1 MTDAVL
7 DRGWVICQTGDR
19 REITGAVNKEEA
31 RTLAGIILNNNCKRC
46 YETGVAYGLSTL
58 AITQAV
64 ARLGGHHTGM
74 DPLQSTHGNAAL
86 CLLAEHHLAPY
97 FTLMEGPSQL
107 MAPRLLETNEQFDFA
122 FIDGMH
128 TFQHKL
134 VDYFFADQLLK
145 AGGWLVFHDLVFPS
159 VKKVLR
165 FIETQHN
172 YRLWLTPG
180 LEPSATRKLY
190 YLAGA
195 FLKRRSL
202 WSYWRNGFANLLVLQ
217 KLQAKEHPWDYFRGF

>member
-1 MTDAVL
+1 MTNAVL
-7 DRGWVICQTGDR
+7 DRGWVTRQTGDR
-19 REITGAVNKEEA
+19 SEITGAVNKEEA
-31 RTLAGIILNNNCKRC
+31 ATLASIILNNNCKRC

-64 ARLGGHHTGM
+64 ARLGGRHIGM
-74 DPLQSTHGNAAL
+74 DPLQSAHGNAAL
-86 CLLAEHHLAPY
+86 CLLAEHDLAAF
-97 FTLMEGPSQL
+97 FTLMEGPSHL

-145 AGGWLVFHDLVFPS
+145 VGGWLVFHDLVLAS

-172 YRLWLTPG
+172 YRLCLTPG
-180 LEPSATRKLY
+180 LEPSSARKLRY
-190 YLAGA
+190 VAGA
-195 FLKRRSL
+195 FIKGRSL
-202 WSYWRNGFANLLVLQ
+202 WSYWPNRFANLLVLQ
-217 KLQAKEHPWDYFRGF
+217 KLEAKEFAWDYFCSF